1 MNRKHLV
8 KFGCAFGSSL
18 MLLQMAPL
26 VHAGNMSDGTGH
38 NANPVPT
45 GNGSDYTGSLNQVI
59 VRLVTTT
66 LINIRGTAISRE
78 IQQSFAALL
87 VGDADI
93 SSVVQILLRAGI
105 EQQQALLLAQRLQG
119 LIQLD
124 GTINQAQL
132 AQVVLAYRSII
143 ASANIEF
150 FLNPN
155 PEFLALQAILSQL
168 TQNQLDF
175 AFIAPDVNTNP
186 TLITLIR
193 SLSGGSFTAGGVT
206 VNSQF
211 QAVLLNL
218 ILGRV
223 DISTAVNTFVAIG
236 IRADLAQSLAQG
248 FQGLIQADG
257 SINYTQLSL
266 VMTTY
271 QQVVANSSVAFL
283 TNPSVEFLALQ
294 ALLIQLGVNP
304 TQVAINVPSN
314 PGGGVTPPTDNA
326 GGETPTTPGGGT
338 KPGGDVAGK
347 PGQGQGNGSGGN
359 MSDGTG
365 AIITTGD
372 IAGNLS
378 DATGPIVTTGDIAGK
393 PDDKPGQIKPL
404 PVANNNSGTSV
415 GNNNNNGAGVIFIAS
430 YIGGPFSF
438 ANIVIQNAIRLAA
451 RSVVAQLRAP
461 GSLTVQGRI
470 VSFESKQVVLN
481 ILIAK
486 NEANNGRFVSSCT
499 RAGINGALAQNLAK
513 SLQGLVLTDDGGE
526 VSGVDAT
533 KLLAALGS
541 YNAIIDSSSPQ
552 VLANRPGEVTVVQF
566 SLSSMVKAGFSAS
579 SGNQTATTDASE

>member
-1 MNRKHLV
+1 MKRKHLV

-38 NANPVPT
+38 NANPLPI

-87 VGDADI
+87 IGDADI
-93 SSVVQILLRAGI
+93 SSVVQILIRAGI
-105 EQQQALLLAQRLQG
+105 EQNQAVLLAQRLQG
-119 LIQLD
+119 LIQID

-132 AQVVLAYRSII
+132 AQVVLAYRAII

-150 FLNPN
+150 FLNPTS
-155 PEFLALQAILSQL
+155 EFLALQAILSQL

-175 AFIAPDVNTNP
+175 AFIAPDVNTSP

-193 SLSGGSFTAGGVT
+193 NLSGGSFTAGGVT

-218 ILGRV
+218 ILGRIDV
-223 DISTAVNTFVAIG
+223 ATAVNSFVSIG
-236 IRADLAQSLAQG
+236 IRADWALSLAQG
-248 FQGLIQADG
+248 FEGLIQADG
-257 SINYTQLSL
+257 SINYTQLTL
-266 VMTTY
+266 VMTTF
-271 QQVVANSSVAFL
+271 QQVVRSSSVEFL
-283 TNPSVEFLALQ
+283 SNPPVEFLALQ

-314 PGGGVTPPTDNA
+314 PGGGVTPPTDN
-326 GGETPTTPGGGT
+326 GGGQTPTTPGDGT

-378 DATGPIVTTGDIAGK
+378 DATGAIVTTGDIAGK
-393 PDDKPGQIKPL
+393 PDDKPGQIKP
-404 PVANNNSGTSV
+404 VSNNNNPGTS
-415 GNNNNNGAGVIFIAS
+415 GGNNNNGAGVIFIAS

-461 GSLTVQGRI
+461 GSLTVQGRL

-486 NEANNGRFVSSCT
+486 NDSNNGRFVSSCT
-499 RAGINGALAQNLAK
+499 RAGISGALAQNLAK

-526 VSGVDAT
+526 VTGVDAT

-541 YNAIIDSSSPQ
+541 YNAIIDSSSSQ

-566 SLSSMVKAGFSAS
+566 SLSSMVQAGFSAS
-579 SGNQTATTDASE
+579 AGNQTATTGASE

>member
-1 MNRKHLV
+1 MKRKHLV

-38 NANPVPT
+38 NANPLPS
-45 GNGSDYTGSLNQVI
+45 GNGSDYTGSLSQII

-66 LINIRGTAISRE
+66 LINIRGVAVSRE

-87 VGDADI
+87 IGDADI
-93 SSVVQILLRAGI
+93 SAVVQILLRAGI
-105 EQQQALLLAQRLQG
+105 EQNQAVLLAQRLQG

-132 AQVVLAYRSII
+132 AQAILAYRAII

-150 FLNPN
+150 FLSPTT
-155 PEFLALQAILSQL
+155 EFLALQAILSQL

-175 AFIAPDVNTNP
+175 AFIAPDVNINP
-186 TLITLIR
+186 SLIALIR
-193 SLSGGSFTAGGVT
+193 SLNGGSFSAGGVS

-211 QAVLLNL
+211 QAILLNL
-218 ILGRV
+218 ILGRIDV
-223 DISTAVNTFVAIG
+223 ATAANSFVSIG
-236 IRADLAQSLAQG
+236 IRGDWALSLAQG

-266 VMTTY
+266 VMTTF
-271 QQVVANSSVAFL
+271 QQVVKGSSVEFL
-283 TNPSVEFLALQ
+283 SNLPVEFLALQ

-304 TQVAINVPSN
+304 TQVAINLPSN
-314 PGGGVTPPTDNA
+314 PGGGVTPPTDD
-326 GGETPTTPGGGT
+326 GGT
-338 KPGGDVAGK
+338 KPGGDVTGK
-347 PGQGQGNGSGGN
+347 PGQGQGNGQGGN

-393 PDDKPGQIKPL
+393 PDDKPVQLTPV

-438 ANIVIQNAIRLAA
+438 ANIAIQNAIRLAA
-451 RSVVAQLRAP
+451 RSVIAQLRAP
-461 GSLTVQGRI
+461 GSITVQGRV
-470 VSFESKQVVLN
+470 VSFDSKQVVLN

-526 VSGVDAT
+526 VTGVDAT

-541 YNAIIDSSSPQ
+541 YNAIIDSSSSQ
-552 VLANRPGEVTVVQF
+552 ILANRPGEVTVVQF
-566 SLSSMVKAGFSAS
+566 SLSSMVQAGFSAS
-579 SGNQTATTDASE
+579 SGNQTATTGASE